1 MRCPICGSKD
11 CCGGELSE
19 KVDRLEKRLAEL
31 IEKAEAV
38 CPYIITE
45 VVECRGDKCR
55 EPWCQSCN
63 FEAEA
68 AVERSR
74 IAVRALRDV
83 IERVKGVEE

>member
-11 CCGGELSE
+11 CCGGELNE
-19 KVDRLEKRLAEL
+19 KVNRLETELAEL

-38 CPYIITE
+38 I
-45 VVECRGDKCR
+45 
-55 EPWCQSCN
+55 
-63 FEAEA
+63 EAAERHGNVGYADRQIVHLQA

-83 IERVKGVEE
+83 IERVKGVDE